1 MASSEPQEYIPQ
13 GDGEIDNPEEEF
25 IDPNDVEAEIP
36 DDDDHPMEEDD
47 DDAEPTA
54 SAENDIVWEDNS
66 IQQFNGHE
74 SSVFTV
80 SAHPTQ
86 RIAVSGGQDDLGYI
100 WNTENGEQIA
110 KLTGHTDSVASV
122 AFSND
127 GELIATGGMDGRVRF
142 WRRVGKDAS
151 YTTWE
156 FLTELQ
162 GPDEVMVSQLYYK
175 HSFSLLTCL
184 I

>member
-1 MASSEPQEYIPQ
+1 MATSNPQEFIPH
-13 GDGEIDNPEEEF
+13 GDEDTDNATEEF
-25 IDPNDVEAEIP
+25 LDPNDVDAEVP
-36 DDDDHPMEEDD
+36 DDDDHPMEGDD
-47 DDAEPTA
+47 DDVEPGTLG
-54 SAENDIVWEDNS
+54 EDDIVWEDNS

-74 SSVFTV
+74 GSVFAV

-110 KLTGHTDSVASV
+110 KLTGHTDSVASA

-127 GELIATGGMDGRVRF
+127 GELIATGGMDGHVRL
-142 WRRVGKDAS
+142 WRRFGKDAS

-162 GPDEVMVSQLYYK
+162 GPDEVMVS
-175 HSFSLLTCL
+175 
-184 I
+184 